1 MGLSKRKNEMTYRL
15 TLNAVFLVLLWLTG
29 SAMAADATSRSTTV
43 SGGTTSSG
51 FVGDEQ
57 VTINR
62 VSAGRFLYPKSAQR
76 RSIEG
81 EVVIEFN
88 VGIDGRVSS
97 AFIVEANPP
106 GRFDSSAL
114 RYVNS
119 FVYEPYRL
127 NGTPVEVERISVR
140 IPFRL
145 R

>member
-1 MGLSKRKNEMTYRL
+1 MTYRL
-15 TLNAVFLVLLWLTG
+15 TLNVLFGVLLCLTG
-29 SAMAADATSRSTTV
+29 SAMAAEATSRSTSV

-51 FVGDEQ
+51 FVGDEE
-57 VTINR
+57 VIISR

-127 NGTPVEVERISVR
+127 NGTPVEVERITVR

>member
-1 MGLSKRKNEMTYRL
+1 MTYRL
-15 TLNAVFLVLLWLTG
+15 TLNVLFGVLLCLTG
-29 SAMAADATSRSTTV
+29 SAMAADSRTTV
-43 SGGTTSSG
+43 SSGATSSG
-51 FVGDEQ
+51 FVGDEE
-57 VTINR
+57 VTIKR
-62 VSAGRFLYPKSAQR
+62 LSTGRFLYPKSAQR

-81 EVVIEFN
+81 EVIIEFN
-88 VGIDGRVSS
+88 VGIDGRVTS

>member
-1 MGLSKRKNEMTYRL
+1 MTYRL
-15 TLNAVFLVLLWLTG
+15 TLNVLFGVLLCLTG
-29 SAMAADATSRSTTV
+29 SAMAADARSTTV
-43 SGGTTSSG
+43 SGGTTSTG
-51 FVGDEQ
+51 FVGDEE

-62 VSAGRFLYPKSAQR
+62 LSAGRFLYPKSAQR

-127 NGTPVEVERISVR
+127 NGTPVEVERITVR

>member
-1 MGLSKRKNEMTYRL
+1 MTYRL
-15 TLNAVFLVLLWLTG
+15 TLNVLFGVLLCLTG
-29 SAMAADATSRSTTV
+29 SAMAADSRSTTV
-43 SGGTTSSG
+43 SSGATSSG
-51 FVGDEQ
+51 FVGDEE

-62 VSAGRFLYPKSAQR
+62 LSAGRFLYPKSAQR

-81 EVVIEFN
+81 EIVIEFN
-88 VGIDGRVSS
+88 VGIDGRVTS

>member
-1 MGLSKRKNEMTYRL
+1 MTYRL
-15 TLNAVFLVLLWLTG
+15 TLNVLFGVLLCLTG
-29 SAMAADATSRSTTV
+29 SAMAAEATSRSTSV

-51 FVGDEQ
+51 FVGDEE
-57 VTINR
+57 VIISR

-127 NGTPVEVERISVR
+127 NGTPVEVERINVR

>member
-1 MGLSKRKNEMTYRL
+1 MTYRL
-15 TLNAVFLVLLWLTG
+15 TLNVLFVVLLCLTG
-29 SAMAADATSRSTTV
+29 SAMAADTRSTTV

-51 FVGDEQ
+51 FVGDEE

-62 VSAGRFLYPKSAQR
+62 LSAGRFLYPKSAQR

-88 VGIDGRVSS
+88 VGIDGTVSS

-127 NGTPVEVERISVR
+127 NGTPVEVERITIK

>member
-1 MGLSKRKNEMTYRL
+1 MTYRL
-15 TLNAVFLVLLWLTG
+15 TLNLVFVVLLLLTG
-29 SAMAADATSRSTTV
+29 SAVSSEATGRNTIE
-43 SGGTTSSG
+43 SGGTTSAG
-51 FVGDEQ
+51 FVGDEE
-57 VTINR
+57 VIINR

-81 EVVIEFN
+81 EVTIEFN
-88 VGIDGRVSS
+88 VGIDGKVSS

>member
-1 MGLSKRKNEMTYRL
+1 MTYRL
-15 TLNAVFLVLLWLTG
+15 TLNVLFGVLLCLTG
-29 SAMAADATSRSTTV
+29 SAMAADSRSTTV
-43 SGGTTSSG
+43 SSGATSSG
-51 FVGDEQ
+51 FVGDEE

-62 VSAGRFLYPKSAQR
+62 LSAGRLVYPKSAQR

-81 EVVIEFN
+81 EIVIEFN
-88 VGIDGRVSS
+88 VGIDGRVTS

>member
-1 MGLSKRKNEMTYRL
+1 MTYRL

-29 SAMAADATSRSTTV
+29 SAMAAEATSRSTTV

-81 EVVIEFN
+81 EVTIEFS

>member
-1 MGLSKRKNEMTYRL
+1 MTYRL
-15 TLNAVFLVLLWLTG
+15 TLNALFVILLLLTG
-29 SAMAADATSRSTTV
+29 SVLAADASSRSTTV
-43 SGGTTSSG
+43 SGGTTSLG
-51 FVGDEQ
+51 YVGDEQ
-57 VTINR
+57 VTISR
-62 VSAGRFLYPKSAQR
+62 LSSGRFLYPKSAQR

-81 EVVIEFN
+81 EVTIEFN
-88 VGIDGRVSS
+88 VGIDGKVSS

>member
-1 MGLSKRKNEMTYRL
+1 MTYRL
-15 TLNAVFLVLLWLTG
+15 TLNVLFVVLLCLTG

-51 FVGDEQ
+51 FVGEEE

-62 VSAGRFLYPKSAQR
+62 LSAGRFLYPKSAQR

-88 VGIDGRVSS
+88 VGIDGTVSS

-119 FVYEPYRL
+119 FVYEPFRL

>member
-1 MGLSKRKNEMTYRL
+1 MTYRL
-15 TLNAVFLVLLWLTG
+15 TLNVLFVVLLCLTG
-29 SAMAADATSRSTTV
+29 SAMAADTRSTTV

-51 FVGDEQ
+51 FVGDEE
-57 VTINR
+57 VIISR
-62 VSAGRFLYPKSAQR
+62 ISAGRFLYPKSAQR
-76 RSIEG
+76 RNIEG
-81 EVVIEFN
+81 AVTIEFN

-119 FVYEPYRL
+119 FVYEPYRQ

>member
-1 MGLSKRKNEMTYRL
+1 MTYRQ
-15 TLNAVFLVLLWLTG
+15 TLNALSVILFWLSG
-29 SAMAADATSRSTTV
+29 SALAADSTSRSTSV
-43 SGGTTSSG
+43 SGGTSASG
-51 FVGDEQ
+51 FVGDEE

-81 EVVIEFN
+81 EVTIEFD
-88 VGIDGRVSS
+88 VGIDGKVSS

-127 NGTPVEVERISVR
+127 NGTPAEVKRITVR

>member
-1 MGLSKRKNEMTYRL
+1 MIYRL
-15 TLNAVFLVLLWLTG
+15 TLNVLFGVLLCLTDA
-29 SAMAADATSRSTTV
+29 AMATDSRGTTV
-43 SGGTTSSG
+43 SGGPTSSG
-51 FVGDEQ
+51 FVGDEE

-62 VSAGRFLYPKSAQR
+62 LSAGRFLYPKSAQR

-127 NGTPVEVERISVR
+127 NGTPVEVERITVR

>member
-1 MGLSKRKNEMTYRL
+1 MTYRL
-15 TLNAVFLVLLWLTG
+15 TLNALFVVLLWMSG
-29 SAMAADATSRSTTV
+29 SVSAADSASRSTSV
-43 SGGTTSSG
+43 SGGTTSTG
-51 FVGDEQ
+51 YVGDEQ

-62 VSAGRFLYPKSAQR
+62 MSTGRFLYPKSAQR

-81 EVVIEFN
+81 EVTIEFN
-88 VGIDGRVSS
+88 VGIDGNVSS

>member
-1 MGLSKRKNEMTYRL
+1 MTYRL
-15 TLNAVFLVLLWLTG
+15 TLNVLFGVLLCLTG

>member
-1 MGLSKRKNEMTYRL
+1 MTYRL
-15 TLNAVFLVLLWLTG
+15 TLNVLFGVLLCLTG

-51 FVGDEQ
+51 FVGDEE
-57 VTINR
+57 VIINR

-81 EVVIEFN
+81 EVIIEFN

-114 RYVNS
+114 MYVNS

>member
-1 MGLSKRKNEMTYRL
+1 MTYRL
-15 TLNAVFLVLLWLTG
+15 TLNVLFGVLLCLTG

-51 FVGDEQ
+51 FVGEEE

>member
-1 MGLSKRKNEMTYRL
+1 MTYRL
-15 TLNAVFLVLLWLTG
+15 TLNVLFGVLLCLTG
-29 SAMAADATSRSTTV
+29 SAMAADTRGTTV
-43 SGGTTSSG
+43 SVGATSSG
-51 FVGDEQ
+51 FVGDEE

-62 VSAGRFLYPKSAQR
+62 LSAGRFLYPKSAQR

-97 AFIVEANPP
+97 ALIVEANPP

-127 NGTPVEVERISVR
+127 NGTPVEVERITVR

>member
-1 MGLSKRKNEMTYRL
+1 MTYRL
-15 TLNAVFLVLLWLTG
+15 TLNVLFGVLLCLTG
-29 SAMAADATSRSTTV
+29 SAMAADSRSTTV
-43 SGGTTSSG
+43 SSGATSSG

-62 VSAGRFLYPKSAQR
+62 LSAGRFLYPKSAQR

-88 VGIDGRVSS
+88 VGIDGRVTS

>member
-1 MGLSKRKNEMTYRL
+1 MTYRL
-15 TLNAVFLVLLWLTG
+15 TLNVLFGVLLCLTG

-51 FVGDEQ
+51 FVGEEE

-62 VSAGRFLYPKSAQR
+62 LSAGRFLYPKSAQR

-88 VGIDGRVSS
+88 VGIDGRGSS

>member
-1 MGLSKRKNEMTYRL
+1 MTYRL
-15 TLNAVFLVLLWLTG
+15 TLNVLFGVLLCLTG
-29 SAMAADATSRSTTV
+29 SAMAADARSTTV
-43 SGGTTSSG
+43 SGGTTSTG
-51 FVGDEQ
+51 FVGDEE

-62 VSAGRFLYPKSAQR
+62 LSAGRFLYPKSAQR

-119 FVYEPYRL
+119 FIYEPYRL

>member
-1 MGLSKRKNEMTYRL
+1 MTYRL
-15 TLNAVFLVLLWLTG
+15 TLNVLFGVLLCLTG

-51 FVGDEQ
+51 FVGDEE
-57 VTINR
+57 VIINR

-88 VGIDGRVSS
+88 VGIDGTVSS

>member
-1 MGLSKRKNEMTYRL
+1 MTYRL
-15 TLNAVFLVLLWLTG
+15 TLNALFVVLICLTG
-29 SAMAADATSRSTTV
+29 SAMAADTRSTTV

-51 FVGDEQ
+51 FVGDEE
-57 VTINR
+57 VIINR
-62 VSAGRFLYPKSAQR
+62 ISAGRFLYPKSAQR
-76 RSIEG
+76 RNIEG
-81 EVVIEFN
+81 AVTIEFN

-119 FVYEPYRL
+119 FVYEPYRQ

>member
-1 MGLSKRKNEMTYRL
+1 MTYRL
-15 TLNAVFLVLLWLTG
+15 TLNLVFVVLLWLTG
-29 SAMAADATSRSTTV
+29 SAVASEATDRSTIA

-51 FVGDEQ
+51 FVGDEK
-57 VTINR
+57 VTITR

-88 VGIDGRVSS
+88 VGIDGTVSS

-119 FVYEPYRL
+119 FEYEPFRL
-127 NGTPVEVERISVR
+127 NGTPVEVERIIVR

>member
-1 MGLSKRKNEMTYRL
+1 MTYRL
-15 TLNAVFLVLLWLTG
+15 TLNVLFGVLLCLTG
-29 SAMAADATSRSTTV
+29 SAMAADANSPSSTV
-43 SGGTTSSG
+43 SGGTATSG
-51 FVGDEQ
+51 FVGDEE
-57 VTINR
+57 VTISR

-127 NGTPVEVERISVR
+127 NGTPVEVERINVR

>member
-1 MGLSKRKNEMTYRL
+1 MTYRL
-15 TLNAVFLVLLWLTG
+15 TLNVVFGVLLCLTG

-51 FVGDEQ
+51 FVGDEE

-81 EVVIEFN
+81 EVIIEFN

>member
-1 MGLSKRKNEMTYRL
+1 MTYRL
-15 TLNAVFLVLLWLTG
+15 TLNVLFGVLLCLTG
-29 SAMAADATSRSTTV
+29 SAMAADSRSTTV
-43 SGGTTSSG
+43 SSGATSSG
-51 FVGDEQ
+51 FVGDEE

-62 VSAGRFLYPKSAQR
+62 LSAGRFLYPKSAQR

-88 VGIDGRVSS
+88 VGIDGRVTS

>member
-1 MGLSKRKNEMTYRL
+1 MTYRL
-15 TLNAVFLVLLWLTG
+15 TLNVLFGVLLFLTG

-51 FVGDEQ
+51 FVGDEE

>member
-1 MGLSKRKNEMTYRL
+1 MTYRL
-15 TLNAVFLVLLWLTG
+15 IGNTLLAFLLCFAG
-29 SAMAADATSRSTTV
+29 SALAADAQNRSTSV

-51 FVGDEQ
+51 FVGAQE
-57 VTINR
+57 VTITR
-62 VSAGRFLYPKSAQR
+62 ISAGRFLYPKSAQR
-76 RSIEG
+76 RNIEG
-81 EVVIEFN
+81 EVTIEFN

-119 FVYEPYRL
+119 FVYEPYRQ

>member
-1 MGLSKRKNEMTYRL
+1 MTYRL
-15 TLNAVFLVLLWLTG
+15 TLNVLFGVLLCLTG

-51 FVGDEQ
+51 FVGEEE

-62 VSAGRFLYPKSAQR
+62 LSAGRFLYPKSAQR

-88 VGIDGRVSS
+88 VGIDGTVSS

-119 FVYEPYRL
+119 FVYEPFRL
-127 NGTPVEVERISVR
+127 NGTPVEVERIIVR

>member
-1 MGLSKRKNEMTYRL
+1 MTYRL
-15 TLNAVFLVLLWLTG
+15 TLNLVFVVLLWLTS
-29 SAMAADATSRSTTV
+29 SAVASEAGRSTIAD
-43 SGGTTSSG
+43 GGTTSEG
-51 FVGDEQ
+51 FVGDEE

-62 VSAGRFLYPKSAQR
+62 LSAGRFLYPKSAQR

>member
-1 MGLSKRKNEMTYRL
+1 MTYRL
-15 TLNAVFLVLLWLTG
+15 TLNVLFGVLLCLTG
-29 SAMAADATSRSTTV
+29 SAMAADANSRSTTV

-51 FVGDEQ
+51 FVGEEE

-62 VSAGRFLYPKSAQR
+62 LSAGRFLYPKSAQR

>member
-1 MGLSKRKNEMTYRL
+1 MTYRL
-15 TLNAVFLVLLWLTG
+15 TLNVLFGVLLCLTG

-51 FVGDEQ
+51 FVGDEE
-57 VTINR
+57 VTIAR

-81 EVVIEFN
+81 EVTIEFS

>member
-1 MGLSKRKNEMTYRL
+1 MTYRL
-15 TLNAVFLVLLWLTG
+15 TLNALFVVLLLLAG
-29 SAMAADATSRSTTV
+29 SVLAADATSRSTTV
-43 SGGTTSSG
+43 SGGTTSLG
-51 FVGDEQ
+51 YVGDEQ
-57 VTINR
+57 VTITR
-62 VSAGRFLYPKSAQR
+62 VSSGRFLYPKSAQR

-81 EVVIEFN
+81 EVTIEFN
-88 VGIDGRVSS
+88 VGIDGKVSS

>member
-1 MGLSKRKNEMTYRL
+1 MTYRL

-106 GRFDSSAL
+106 GRFDSSAV

>member
-1 MGLSKRKNEMTYRL
+1 MTYRL
-15 TLNAVFLVLLWLTG
+15 TLNVLFVVLLSLTG
-29 SAMAADATSRSTTV
+29 SAMAADTRSTTV

-51 FVGDEQ
+51 FVGDEE
-57 VTINR
+57 VIINR
-62 VSAGRFLYPKSAQR
+62 ISAGRFLYPKSAQR
-76 RSIEG
+76 RNIEG
-81 EVVIEFN
+81 AVTIEFN

-119 FVYEPYRL
+119 FVYEPYRQ

>member
-1 MGLSKRKNEMTYRL
+1 MTYRL
-15 TLNAVFLVLLWLTG
+15 TLNVLFVVLLCLTG
-29 SAMAADATSRSTTV
+29 SAMAADTRSTTV

-51 FVGDEQ
+51 FVGDEE
-57 VTINR
+57 VIINR
-62 VSAGRFLYPKSAQR
+62 ISAGRFLYPKSAQR
-76 RSIEG
+76 RNIEG
-81 EVVIEFN
+81 AVTIEFN

-119 FVYEPYRL
+119 FVYEPYRQ

>member
-1 MGLSKRKNEMTYRL
+1 MTYRL
-15 TLNAVFLVLLWLTG
+15 TLNVLFGVLLCLTG
-29 SAMAADATSRSTTV
+29 SAMAADSRSTTV
-43 SGGTTSSG
+43 SSGATSSG
-51 FVGDEQ
+51 FVGDEE

-62 VSAGRFLYPKSAQR
+62 LSAGRLVYPKSAQR

-127 NGTPVEVERISVR
+127 NGTPVEVERITVR